1 MDERSKKLKEIIL
14 QKYPSIRAFA
24 REAEIP
30 HGTLVSALSHGIDG
44 MAWGKLDYICRFLD
58 IDATDLEP
66 VRHEENTAGEME
78 KRMLAYYNRLN
89 DLGRTKVEEYVK
101 DISRIAAY
109 EAKTAADKSGN
120 QD

>member
-1 MDERSKKLKEIIL
+1 MDERSQKLKEIIL

-30 HGTLVSALSHGIDG
+30 HGTLVSALNHGIDG

-58 IDATDLEP
+58 VDAIDLEP
-66 VRHEENTAGEME
+66 ARHGKTATSEME
-78 KRMLAYYNRLN
+78 KRLLAYYNQLN
-89 DLGRTKVEEYVK
+89 DLGRAKVEEYIK

-109 EAKTAADKSGN
+109 EKKGEPSCTK
-120 QD
+120 